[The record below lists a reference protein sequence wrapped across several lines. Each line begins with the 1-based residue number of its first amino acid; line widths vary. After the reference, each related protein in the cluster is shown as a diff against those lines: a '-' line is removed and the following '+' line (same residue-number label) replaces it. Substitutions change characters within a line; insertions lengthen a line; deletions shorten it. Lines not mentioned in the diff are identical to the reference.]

1 MTAEVSPAS
10 LVVMTP
16 TSTRPLDVRR
26 VTDAEVP
33 AWVEA
38 CNTGFY
44 RHGVDGEVE
53 ARRQGLDLD
62 RTWGAFDGDRIVG
75 TLRSFATELT
85 VPGAGGFGGHRP
97 AAGRITGGS
106 PVAAGPPDGSTWS
119 VPAAALT
126 NVTVTATHRRMGLLT
141 RMLTADLAAAAARGE
156 AVGIVI
162 ASACPIYGRYGYGP
176 AAEEVTYTVDARH
189 ARLAPPAAWGDT
201 IQVELADPKTA
212 REEAAGVYERYRA
225 QQPGAI
231 GRDGLWWDRSAG
243 LAPRPSGV
251 SPHSVFWALARDQAG
266 AVAGYVTYHVESVWE
281 ERLQSR
287 SVLEV
292 HDLIAADPRTT
303 ARLWRYCLEAD
314 LITGVRACRG
324 PDDLLPWL
332 LADARDVRQ
341 SARTDHLWVRVLD
354 TPGALAARRYLTSGR
369 VVLRFTDLLGH
380 ADGVFAL
387 EGGPGGAS
395 CVPTRE
401 PAELTLPVDVLGSA
415 YLGGVSLALLAAA
428 GKVEEQREG
437 AVAAADAML
446 RSPVAPW
453 C

>member
-1 MTAEVSPAS
+1 MS
-10 LVVMTP
+10 LTICQVDTSLAVMTLM
-16 TSTRPLDVRR
+16 STRSVEVRR

-33 AWVEA
+33 AWVDA

-85 VPGAGGFGGHRP
+85 VPGNQA
-97 AAGRITGGS
+97 
-106 PVAAGPPDGSTWS
+106 

-126 NVTVTATHRRMGLLT
+126 NVTVTTTHRRMGLLT
-141 RMLTADLAAAAARGE
+141 RMLTADLAAAAERGE
-156 AVGIVI
+156 AVGILI
-162 ASACPIYGRYGYGP
+162 ASEYPIYGRYGYGP

-189 ARLAPPAAWGDT
+189 ARLALPDT
-201 IQVELADPKTA
+201 WRDPIQVELADPKAA
-212 REEAAGVYERYRA
+212 RDEAAAVYERYRA

-231 GRDGLWWDRSAG
+231 GRNGLWWDRTAG
-243 LAPRPSGV
+243 LAPSPRP
-251 SPHSVFWALARDQAG
+251 HDDQRAFWALARDQTG
-266 AVAGYVTYHVESVWE
+266 VVTGYVIYRVESVWE

-292 HDLIAADPRTT
+292 HDLIAADPQAS
-303 ARLWRYCLEAD
+303 ARLWRHCLEAD
-314 LITGVRACRG
+314 LVTTVRAFRG

-341 SARTDHLWVRVLD
+341 SARTDHLWVRMLD
-354 TPGALAARRYLTSGR
+354 VPRALATRHYLTSGR
-369 VVLRFTDLLGH
+369 VVLRVTDPLGY
-380 ADGVFAL
+380 ADGVFLL
-387 EGGPGGAS
+387 EGGPEGAS
-395 CVPTRE
+395 CAPTRE
-401 PAELTLPVDVLGSA
+401 AAELTLPVEALGSV

-428 GKVEEQREG
+428 GRVDEHRQG
-437 AVAAADAML
+437 VVATTDAML
-446 RSPVAPW
+446 RSPVMPW
-453 C
+453 CATWF